1 MPATAL
7 HLIAHRH
14 SAKNCMRS
22 CQAVV
27 RLRDVQ
33 VKLLKE
39 ILPNMTGQCFLLL
52 LVSEVLGILVLPWL
66 HGDT

>member
-1 MPATAL
+1 MGTVL
-7 HLIAHRH
+7 KI
-14 SAKNCMRS
+14 CMGS

-27 RLRDVQ
+27 SLGDVQ
-33 VKLLKE
+33 VNLLNE
-39 ILPNMTGQCFLLL
+39 ILPSMTGQCFLLL